1 MGLPPHTKFRVSKS
15 PLKSRGVVG
24 GLVSV
29 VGFTLAATLMSRSL
43 GVPVAKEELETAVG
57 HGKAIYAQAAFWI
70 ALVGSVVGLIGNWY
84 RKAKIAFVDSGKNPV
99 ASRGVM
105 GNVVAFLT
113 GFWAFA
119 LAVIGDADTLRATL
133 DAAKEQWEIIAPAV
147 IGLIGA
153 ARGLIG
159 RVEANTTIKV
169 GGPPVEIL
177 ILFALPIASCTSPT
191 STTDPALPSDKSGA
205 DPALFPPGF
214 NPDAVVE
221 PGLIGAASAAL
232 LSAISFEGG
241 YSDGELCGGIKLF
254 GIGPRLCLG
263 FEFPGMAEP
272 DQVVFVA
279 DASLDPVDFAE
290 ATFRDQHQ
298 SP

>member
-29 VGFTLAATLMSRSL
+29 VGFTLAATFMNRSL
-43 GVPVAKEELETAVG
+43 GVPVAKEELETVVG

-84 RKAKIAFVDSGKNPV
+84 RKAKVAFVDSGKNPV

-105 GNVVAFLT
+105 GNVVAFLA
-113 GFWAFA
+113 GLWAFA

-133 DAAKEQWEIIAPAV
+133 EAAKGQWEIIAPAV

-159 RVEANTTIKV
+159 RIEANTAIKV
-169 GGPPVEIL
+169 GGPPVGVL
-177 ILFALPIASCTSPT
+177 ILFALPLASCTSSPT
-191 STTDPALPSDKSGA
+191 LADPALPSGKGGS

-214 NPDAVVE
+214 NPDAIVE

-232 LSAISFEGG
+232 LRAVSFDGG
-241 YSDGELCGGIKLF
+241 YADGELCGGVKIF

-263 FEFPGMAEP
+263 FEFPGMAES
-272 DQVVFVA
+272 DQIVFVA
-279 DASLDPVDFAE
+279 DASPDPVDLAE
-290 ATFRDQHQ
+290 AEFKNQPDL
-298 SP
+298 P